1 MAITIT
7 PEALSKSAQ
16 KYRKE
21 LLMVITI
28 ALQATLEHMTL
39 RPGVQYKESVGML
52 RGNAQFGPYDPSR
65 KNTTN
70 EIIGRELEVYLGSVI
85 KEFDPNDVL
94 QSIYGSLILSG
105 KKLTDTEIT
114 KAIIAAELKSLSTK
128 LNFALFDA
136 VRNAAGT
143 TTKDLF
149 NGFDTIAAAE
159 ITANKI
165 TTAIGNRFN
174 FTEAITSSNAYDSL
188 KLMYRSA
195 KDELREENV
204 KMLLPYDIYD
214 AYCDDYQ
221 ATVGAAPYNREFKK
235 TFLEGTNNLCEL
247 VPLASK
253 KGSKYIQMTSKKN
266 MLVGTG
272 SGNDMEKLEVDRFSP
287 FLVTLSS
294 AILFGAQ
301 YESIQPEHLLI
312 GKIFEAQ
319 G

>member
-1 MAITIT
+1 MAKITIT
-7 PEALSKSAQ
+7 PEALAQSAQ

-21 LLMVITI
+21 LLMIITI
-28 ALQATLEHMTL
+28 SLQASLEHMTL
-39 RPGVQYKESVGML
+39 RPGVQYKEHVGTL
-52 RGNAQFGPYDPSR
+52 RGNAQFGPYDPNR

-70 EIIGRELEVYLGSVI
+70 NITGRELEVFLGSVI

-114 KAIIAAELKSLSTK
+114 KAILAAELKSLSSK
-128 LNFALFDA
+128 LNQSLFDA
-136 VRNAAGT
+136 VRNPAGT
-143 TTKDLF
+143 TSKDLY

-159 ITANKI
+159 IAGNKI
-165 TTAIGNRFN
+165 STPIGNLYEFDQ
-174 FTEAITSSNAYDSL
+174 AITSSNAYDAL
-188 KLMYRSA
+188 KAFYRKAS
-195 KDELREENV
+195 DELREEPV
-204 KMLLPYDIYD
+204 KLLMPYSIFD

-221 ATVGAAPYNREFKK
+221 ATVGSAPYNREFKK

-247 VPLASK
+247 VPMASK
-253 KGSKYIQMTSKKN
+253 RNSQFLQMTSKKN

-272 SGNDMEKLEVDRFSP
+272 AANDLEKLEVDRFSP

-301 YESIQPEHLLI
+301 YESIAPEHLLI
-312 GKIFEAQ
+312 GKLHVGE
-319 G
+319 